1 MIPKTG
7 LKLQHTI
14 IKVLIQFNP
23 QNQGS
28 TILKITRIK
37 YQKKNQEMQNLTKAQ
52 IFSRESY
59 RSQRQQSKIRSYR
72 RATSKRRP
80 IPRCSLVVYRRSTA
94 ATDPLYSTLY
104 SALVLAATAAAAAR
118 PLLLSAGAAAAT
130 LEPRQDA
137 TSRCKL
143 VPSVQRAQRKFLT
156 WGEQKIYL
164 LWQHQK
170 RSYKLAKSNS

>member
-1 MIPKTG
+1 
-7 LKLQHTI
+7 
-14 IKVLIQFNP
+14 
-23 QNQGS
+23 
-28 TILKITRIK
+28 
-37 YQKKNQEMQNLTKAQ
+37 MQNLTKAQ

-118 PLLLSAGAAAAT
+118 PLLLSAGAAQ
-130 LEPRQDA
+130 LRWSRGMMQLLDA
-137 TSRCKL
+137 NLYRRS
-143 VPSVQRAQRKFLT
+143 SGRKEKF
-156 WGEQKIYL
+156 
-164 LWQHQK
+164 
-170 RSYKLAKSNS
+170 

>member
-37 YQKKNQEMQNLTKAQ
+37 YHKNQEMQNLTKAQ

-94 ATDPLYSTLY
+94 ATDPLFSTLY
-104 SALVLAATAAAAAR
+104 SARVLAATAAAAAR

-143 VPSVQRAQRKFLT
+143 VPSVQRAQRKILT
-156 WGEQKIYL
+156 
-164 LWQHQK
+164 
-170 RSYKLAKSNS
+170 